1 MLTKF
6 GRHLSMGSSV
16 ILHTDG
22 QTYTQYL
29 FYKRHLSNTRTCRL
43 YGRHITGPCPP
54 SKRRKH
60 NHSSVSYSASVCVCY
75 THFLTASFINTKI
88 SHQICFQSALG
99 SCCAQVAVFVMHVET
114 IDSIFNRKYPKCN
127 IFPERQICSD
137 VLYHAVFCHEWLG
150 GINLVIRTIGAS
162 WLVSLLCLINTL
174 TYLLTYNARSWQFTI
189 VYFL

>member
-1 MLTKF
+1 MQALWPTHYGALPSQQTKKTQPF
-6 GRHLSMGSSV
+6 V
-16 ILHTDG
+16 G
-22 QTYTQYL
+22 QL
-29 FYKRHLSNTRTCRL
+29 FC
-43 YGRHITGPCPP
+43 IC
-54 SKRRKH
+54 
-60 NHSSVSYSASVCVCY
+60 VCVCY

-174 TYLLTYNARSWQFTI
+174 TYLLTYDAQIRQTVWDFK
-189 VYFL
+189 